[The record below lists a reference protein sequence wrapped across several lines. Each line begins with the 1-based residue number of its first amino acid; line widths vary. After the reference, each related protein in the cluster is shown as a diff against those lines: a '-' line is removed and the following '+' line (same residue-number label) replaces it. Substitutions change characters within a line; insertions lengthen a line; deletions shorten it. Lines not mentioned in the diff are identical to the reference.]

1 MKQDRSSITLP
12 TIASLAAILISGCG
26 SAASTAAITTATS
39 TTPTTTTTTTTT
51 PTVSTAADTTDLTK
65 LPVGDYKYT
74 AAPKA
79 GYIFTCTQ
87 TFTGG
92 GSTVAGPWINS
103 TSGTFDFTSKSVV
116 AGSVAWAAHNY
127 TITLSGATRT
137 VTTNDLPNHNTGTFP
152 IASADPIYAY
162 DQNPNSIAAQTL
174 SYSLPA
180 SPTAATTETCLPNGI
195 IGFLL
200 TGTVIFNGLDAGGRD
215 AVAHE
220 GQDLCQG
227 HPAPGS
233 TYHYHSLTSC
243 ISDPG
248 TAHSTL
254 LGYALDGFGIFGSR
268 GSDGSQ
274 LTDADLDECHGHTHA
289 ITWDGATVTMYH
301 YHATREYPYT
311 IGCFHGTAVK
321 ANYVAGIAN

>member
-1 MKQDRSSITLP
+1 MKPHTPLALLATLAV
-12 TIASLAAILISGCG
+12 TFSGC
-26 SAASTAAITTATS
+26 ASTNSTATTTTA
-39 TTPTTTTTTTTT
+39 TTTTTTT
-51 PTVSTAADTTDLTK
+51 VSTAPDTADLTQ
-65 LPVGDYKYT
+65 LPIGDNKYT
-74 AAPKA
+74 TAPKT
-79 GYIFTCTQ
+79 GYIFTCSQ

-92 GSTVAGPWINS
+92 GASVAGPWINS
-103 TSGTFDFTSKSVV
+103 TTGTFNFTAKTVV
-116 AGSVAWAAHNY
+116 AGSIPWAAQNY
-127 TITLSGATRT
+127 TITLAGATRT
-137 VTTNDLPNHNTGTFP
+137 VATNDLPNHNTGTFP
-152 IASADPIYAY
+152 IASSDPTYAY

-174 SYSLPA
+174 SYSLAANP
-180 SPTAATTETCLPNGI
+180 SAATTPTCLPNGI
-195 IGFLL
+195 VGFIL

-248 TAHSTL
+248 TAHSNL
-254 LGYALDGFGIFGSR
+254 LGYALDGFGVFGSR

-289 ITWDGATVTMYH
+289 IPWDGATVTMYH

-311 IGCFHGTAVK
+311 MGCFHGTAVK
-321 ANYVAGIAN
+321 ANYIAGTAAN

>member
-1 MKQDRSSITLP
+1 MNQNSSSIIL
-12 TIASLAAILISGCG
+12 IAAASLTSILISACG
-26 SAASTAAITTATS
+26 SAASTATAS
-39 TTPTTTTTTTTT
+39 TTTTTTATTT
-51 PTVSTAADTTDLTK
+51 TVSKAPDTTDLTQ

-74 AAPKA
+74 TAPKI
-79 GYIFTCTQ
+79 GYIFTCSQ

-92 GSTVAGPWINS
+92 GATVAGPWINS
-103 TSGTFDFTSKSVV
+103 TTGTFNFTAKTVV
-116 AGSVAWAAHNY
+116 QGSVPWPANSY

-152 IASADPIYAY
+152 IASTDPIYVY

-180 SPTAATTETCLPNGI
+180 NPTAATETCLPNGI
-195 IGFLL
+195 VGFML
-200 TGTVIFNGLDAGGRD
+200 TGAVIFNGLDAGGRD

-248 TAHSTL
+248 TAHSNL

-274 LTDADLDECHGHTHA
+274 LTDADLDECHGHTHS
-289 ITWDGATVTMYH
+289 ITWDGQTVTMYH

-321 ANYVAGIAN
+321 ANYVAGTGN